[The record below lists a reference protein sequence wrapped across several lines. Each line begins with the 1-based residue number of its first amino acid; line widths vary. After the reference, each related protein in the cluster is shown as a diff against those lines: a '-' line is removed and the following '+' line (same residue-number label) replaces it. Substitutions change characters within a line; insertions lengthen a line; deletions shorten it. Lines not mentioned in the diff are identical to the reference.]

1 MFIPVP
7 AVLNSIILVFGS
19 RKTGKPLISCYI
31 SKILVNQEGRNAAET
46 VNYLGKYIGGGGGG
60 QPFYATAG
68 GKETKG
74 LTLALEEAEKI
85 LFSDN

>member
-1 MFIPVP
+1 MKKLILLLFIPFLF
-7 AVLNSIILVFGS
+7 ACSDDS
-19 RKTGKPLISCYI
+19 AD
-31 SKILVNQEGRNAAET
+31 RNYSSSDS
-46 VNYLGKYIGGGGGG
+46 YLGKYIGGGGGG